1 MTESVS
7 QENATSQVKATASNV
22 YNFNLNVT
30 GQLALA
36 ATEDEYATTT
46 ENVGEVTQTNQ
57 GTSESVSQEN
67 AVSQVKATASNVYNV
82 SLNVT
87 GQLAL
92 AATEDEY
99 VTTTENLDEVTQTS

>member
-22 YNFNLNVT
+22 YNVNLNI
-30 GQLALA
+30 
-36 ATEDEYATTT
+36 
-46 ENVGEVTQTNQ
+46 
-57 GTSESVSQEN
+57 
-67 AVSQVKATASNVYNV
+67 
-82 SLNVT
+82 T